1 MIFKQDASFFIRT
14 GLAFVFIYAA
24 VSAFTDPQSWIG
36 FVPSFIQNT
45 ITRGYFLFVHDAINF
60 GLGLW
65 LLSGKKQYWAAIA
78 SCLVLTGIILGNLGS
93 FLITF
98 RDIGLLMAAI
108 ALAVMNYKK
117 S

>member
-1 MIFKQDASFFIRT
+1 MGFKPDASLFLRI

-24 VSAFTDPQSWIG
+24 VSAFNDPQSWIG

-45 ITRGYFLFVHDAINF
+45 ITRGYFLFVHDVINF

-65 LLSGKKQYWAAIA
+65 LLSGKKQFWAAII
-78 SCLVLTGIILGNLGS
+78 SCLVLTGIIIANISS

-98 RDIGLLMAAI
+98 RDVGLLMAAI
-108 ALAVMNYKK
+108 ALALMNKK
-117 S
+117 N